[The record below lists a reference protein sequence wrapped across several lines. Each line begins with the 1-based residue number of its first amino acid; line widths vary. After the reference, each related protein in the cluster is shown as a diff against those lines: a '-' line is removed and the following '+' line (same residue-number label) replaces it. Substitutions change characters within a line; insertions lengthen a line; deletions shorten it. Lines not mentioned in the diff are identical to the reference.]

1 MGERILMLLTVVAL
15 MMVMGAMSVAPAL
28 AVSPG
33 VTFKQNCTLPS
44 QYNDNGTKKW
54 RDDTCS
60 AFVRTFETTNLAG
73 FVGTWETYSTTHADG
88 SPTTTESY
96 IVACESPLGGPADSL
111 ADCFGPF

>member
-1 MGERILMLLTVVAL
+1 MKRILMLLTVVAL
-15 MMVMGAMSVAPAL
+15 MVGMLAMSVAPAF

-33 VTFKQNCTLPS
+33 VTFKQKCTGPS
-44 QYNDNGTKKW
+44 VYSDNGTKKW

-60 AFVRTFETTNLAG
+60 TFVGTFETTNLLG
-73 FVGTWETYSTTHADG
+73 YVGTWETYSTTYADG
-88 SPTTTESY
+88 RPDGTNSF